1 MSTAITAALILV
13 LLAFIAVNTLRIL
26 REYQR
31 GVVFQLGRFWKVK
44 GPGLVILIPG
54 IQQMVR
60 IDLRT
65 VVMDVPSQDVI
76 SRDNVTLK
84 VNAVL
89 YFRVVDPERAV
100 IQVENFL
107 AATSQLAQTTLR
119 AVLGKHVLDEMLS
132 EREKLNLD
140 LQKILD
146 SQTDAWGIKVT
157 NVEIK
162 HVDLNESMIR
172 AIARQAEAERE
183 RRAKVIH
190 AEGELQAAEKLA
202 QAAAILAQQPQAIQL
217 RYLETLTVIAADKN
231 STIVFPLPMD
241 IVAPLIEALKRGPA
255 R

>member
-1 MSTAITAALILV
+1 MIGLSVAYSVVLVGLVILV
-13 LLAFIAVNTLRIL
+13 ANSLRIL

-31 GVVFQLGRFWKVK
+31 GVVFQLGRFWRVK

-60 IDLRT
+60 IDLRV

-119 AVLGKHVLDEMLS
+119 AVLGKHTLDEMLA
-132 EREKLNLD
+132 ERERLNMD

-162 HVDLNESMIR
+162 HVDLNETMIR

-190 AEGELQAAEKLA
+190 AEGELQASEKLA
-202 QAAAILAQQPQAIQL
+202 QAAEVLARQPQAIQL

-241 IVAPLIEALKRGPA
+241 IIAPLIDAMKRRAG
-255 R
+255 